1 MLIGVKPVLKRGLKE
16 IANLFGGKERGD
28 VWTTFWILQVLFF
41 IFYSRLIQR
50 FSTMFQR
57 ILITFA
63 DKEEMSNEKIKSNG
77 VESFDNGGI
86 QGLREDSFDCCA

>member
-1 MLIGVKPVLKRGLKE
+1 MLIGVKPMLKRGLKE
-16 IANLFGGKERGD
+16 IAYLFGGKERGE

-41 IFYSRLIQR
+41 IFYPRLIQR

-63 DKEEMSNEKIKSNG
+63 HKEEMSYEKIKSNG
-77 VESFDNGGI
+77 VESLDTGGF
-86 QGLREDSFDCCA
+86 QGLREDSFDCCT